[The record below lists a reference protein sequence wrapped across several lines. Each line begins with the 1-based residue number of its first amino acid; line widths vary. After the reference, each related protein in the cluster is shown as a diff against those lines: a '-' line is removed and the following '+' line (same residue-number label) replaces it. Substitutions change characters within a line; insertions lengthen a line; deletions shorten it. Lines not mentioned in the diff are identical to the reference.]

1 MMQAA
6 PMSAY
11 NPTYLVTQSN
21 NLLSQHRERL
31 FKPAPAFL
39 GTLNQPS
46 IDMSP
51 NEAQPFADVNSVASS
66 GQILTANQS
75 QYKQADVTLG
85 PSASN
90 DFLSS
95 VAVSTNNFP
104 KFERFMAQRPT
115 NGASNDIVFG
125 QSNGVSQVQQP
136 ILTEQEVAS
145 YLNFDA
151 TQNNNNQIGNQ
162 AFIAST
168 YYQAQPDPQIEID
181 NSRRQQLN
189 DLTIS
194 QANAEIRD
202 RFEGTL
208 STTKPN
214 SQRVPTNAHAEHQK
228 KLAQQFGKEQLRI
241 FVPDES
247 NSNEKV
253 STSNKSLGMEQ
264 LIMFG
269 FRISEK
275 SAETIRYRYSRCGQW
290 RCEHRGWAAIK
301 SILQWWC
308 KWGDHRR

>member
-1 MMQAA
+1 MGEIAGVILLNSSIDLQHLLQQQSMMQAA

-21 NLLSQHRERL
+21 NLLTQHRERL

-51 NEAQPFADVNSVASS
+51 NEAQPFDDVNSAASS

-75 QYKQADVTLG
+75 QNKQADVTLA

-90 DFLSS
+90 DFMSS

-151 TQNNNNQIGNQ
+151 TPKNNNNNQIVNQ
-162 AFIAST
+162 GFIAST

-189 DLTIS
+189 DLTIN

-202 RFEGTL
+202 RFQVSL

-214 SQRVPTNAHAEHQK
+214 SQKVQTNAHAEHQK
-228 KLAQQFGKEQLRI
+228 KLAQQFGNEQLRI

-253 STSNKSLGMEQ
+253 SKSNKSLGSEHSG
-264 LIMFG
+264 LILCA
-269 FRISEK
+269 FRISRK
-275 SAETIRYRYSRCGQW
+275 IS
-290 RCEHRGWAAIK
+290 
-301 SILQWWC
+301 
-308 KWGDHRR
+308 

>member
-21 NLLSQHRERL
+21 NLLNQHRERL

-75 QYKQADVTLG
+75 QNKQADVTLA
-85 PSASN
+85 PSPSN

-95 VAVSTNNFP
+95 VAVSTNNVP

-125 QSNGVSQVQQP
+125 QSVSQVQQP

-145 YLNFDA
+145 YLNFDG
-151 TQNNNNQIGNQ
+151 TQNNNNNNQIGNQ
-162 AFIAST
+162 GFIAST

-181 NSRRQQLN
+181 NSHRQQLN
-189 DLTIS
+189 DLTIN

-202 RFEGTL
+202 RFQATL

-214 SQRVPTNAHAEHQK
+214 SQKVATNAHAEHQK
-228 KLAQQFGKEQLRI
+228 KLAQQFGQEQLRI

-253 STSNKSLGMEQ
+253 SISNTSWGGEFKFSNFVWIL
-264 LIMFG
+264 L
-269 FRISEK
+269 EK
-275 SAETIRYRYSRCGQW
+275 PAETLW
-290 RCEHRGWAAIK
+290 
-301 SILQWWC
+301 
-308 KWGDHRR
+308 

>member
-21 NLLSQHRERL
+21 NLLNQHRERL

-75 QYKQADVTLG
+75 QNKQADATLA
-85 PSASN
+85 PSPSN

-125 QSNGVSQVQQP
+125 QSVSQVQQP

-145 YLNFDA
+145 YLNFDG
-151 TQNNNNQIGNQ
+151 TQHNNNNNQIGNQ
-162 AFIAST
+162 GFIAST

-189 DLTIS
+189 DLTIN

-202 RFEGTL
+202 RFQVTQ

-214 SQRVPTNAHAEHQK
+214 SQKVATNAHAEHQK
-228 KLAQQFGKEQLRI
+228 KLAQQFGQEQLRI

-253 STSNKSLGMEQ
+253 STSSKSLGGE
-264 LIMFG
+264 LKFCNFVWIF
-269 FRISEK
+269 FLEK
-275 SAETIRYRYSRCGQW
+275 PAETFG
-290 RCEHRGWAAIK
+290 
-301 SILQWWC
+301 
-308 KWGDHRR
+308 